1 MANNIAIKIQA
12 DVSSAV
18 NGINQVNQKLDSL
31 QRESEASRKSL
42 AAVAAGFS
50 VVSNA
55 AGILASGIG
64 KVVDACS
71 ALVSAYSAQELS
83 ERRLQATLR
92 ATQNVIGMSVGE
104 LLELADAFS
113 KASTYTDQEILAVEQ
128 MLVATRKISRETLP
142 EATKAVLDMASAT
155 GEDLTGAAQRLAQA
169 LSDPAGE
176 IESLKEAGIQLTE
189 QQKKNIQTVQDQNG
203 IYDAQKLI
211 LDEVAGTYGDMA
223 EAIADT
229 DTGKLEKIG
238 NVWSDIKE
246 GLGYGLLDAIN
257 PALDT
262 LYERLLDISEWI
274 DNVNSYKK
282 RSNEAESHRAAGS
295 TDLSGISSD
304 VLQQMV
310 KDSAYGKWLASM
322 AGAVDE
328 YGNPLDDGQIKGL
341 AERGIAHGGF
351 TREDMVSYQAAV
363 AELARREQA
372 TRLGNLWG
380 TQDIQRTLTSW
391 SPTTPWQ
398 SLLED
403 PYQDARLNLAK
414 SYNIKNAFGFLDA
427 ADPRASFSP
436 QGLDGW
442 MTGYGGSLYKDTSQ
456 YGIDAGLISSRLG
469 IGASYNIPEPAAS
482 EPSSRN
488 PLGSFLAQYSGL
500 STTSRVNEL
509 DDAIRAS
516 QSWMAEVDPDS
527 DTYKQLSEINAA
539 LREQR
544 DALLDSGEAGE
555 TAMEKL
561 QRAFEGVNQFMQPI
575 LSIGDSFATIMQNM
589 ADAAEDKLSKIQ
601 EKWDE
606 YFDELDE
613 KQGRQADS
621 LNAMLASGYISYE
634 DYIDSMNALD
644 DARAEAEE
652 EAAEEEEE
660 QRKKANELGKA
671 AFIANQ
677 VNSIAEASMNIAQG
691 VTEAIAQGGIAGIAL
706 GSIVAAAGA
715 AQIAAIAS
723 QQYTPLAAGGIVTS
737 PTHAL
742 IGEGGSP
749 EAILPLNEQ
758 NLDKYGFGGAT
769 GGVINISISIGAVYS
784 KEALADEIFK
794 GIERAQRT
802 GALPAWRYSA

>member
-42 AAVAAGFS
+42 AVVAAGFS
-50 VVSNA
+50 VVTNA

-246 GLGYGLLDAIN
+246 GLGEGLLNSIG
-257 PALDT
+257 PALDA
-262 LYERLLDISEWI
+262 LYEKLLDIDEWI
-274 DNVNSYKK
+274 ARHNEKSKADDVAFDYLRSYIAGDSVPALSSLSDLELRSILS
-282 RSNEAESHRAAGS
+282 RSNYNTWLQGDRDTYGAPSSAIDYLRFNSRVRNAIGQAAFAA
-295 TDLSGISSD
+295 
-304 VLQQMV
+304 
-310 KDSAYGKWLASM
+310 KDKEL
-322 AGAVDE
+322 VDE
-328 YGNPLDDGQIKGL
+328 VY
-341 AERGIAHGGF
+341 
-351 TREDMVSYQAAV
+351 
-363 AELARREQA
+363 AELERRTKELVA
-372 TRLGNLWG
+372 NTLGPVLGSLNP
-380 TQDIQRTLTSW
+380 W
-391 SPTTPWQ
+391 SPSQPWQ

-403 PYQDARLNLAK
+403 PYQDARLDLAK
-414 SYNIKNAFGFLDA
+414 SYNAESKGTAFASYGAPHVSFDGYLTA
-427 ADPRASFSP
+427 AD
-436 QGLDGW
+436 
-442 MTGYGGSLYKDTSQ
+442 GSLYKPDNR
-456 YGIDAGLISSRLG
+456 YGIDVGLMQASLS
-469 IGASYNIPEPAAS
+469 IGARYAAIDEARTRS
-482 EPSSRN
+482 DGAMS
-488 PLGSFLAQYSGL
+488 SFLEQYGGL
-500 STTSRVNEL
+500 STTSRVNKL

-527 DTYKQLSEINAA
+527 DTFKQLSEINAA

-561 QRAFEGVNQFMQPI
+561 QRAFAGVNQFMQPI

-589 ADAAEDKLSKIQ
+589 SDAAEDKLSKIQ

-606 YFDELDE
+606 YFDDLDE

-652 EAAEEEEE
+652 KAAEEEEE

-758 NLDKYGFGGAT
+758 NMDKYGFGGAS

-784 KEALADEIFK
+784 KESLADEIFK

-802 GALPAWRYSA
+802 GALPSWRYTA